1 MKLETGKRG
10 MNSIMHIAPN
20 FWCQTENK
28 NDHKKRPATFS
39 TRNGTP
45 NDRFLQPSLK
55 VGVRW
60 QGEVHS
66 WALLLP
72 VCLSHIHL
80 STLQKF
86 QLAEGVSCCFSSTSS
101 ANMINGL
108 VNRGADN
115 DEHCE
120 RNHQWWELERRR
132 GRRHCKRPHDLI
144 RRRLAGVI
152 IRYTTWRLNAR
163 PGGFVRWFGD
173 PLPCNGIHLFSYLLL
188 CLSPAISNCHFLGVD
203 GNNTYHSHDQ
213 AKLQE

>member
-28 NDHKKRPATFS
+28 SDHKKRPATFS

-66 WALLLP
+66 WALLLLP

-108 VNRGADN
+108 VNRGADD

-163 PGGFVRWFGD
+163 PAEFVGWFGD
-173 PLPCNGIHLFSYLLL
+173 PLPCNGTNLFSYLLL
-188 CLSPAISNCHFLGVD
+188 RITPFFQTAIFDSL
-203 GNNTYHSHDQ
+203 
-213 AKLQE
+213 